1 MILSGTLIG
10 LICVFAL
17 LMAAVVLAL
26 LSRNKEKKG
35 APFLSKMALILFL
48 VAFVLGVVVTLVGGI
63 QPRQEAGMPM
73 AQAPMAGGTSDVDSE
88 ELKKLQEAIA
98 KNPQDVVS
106 LERLG
111 HLYLKMQ
118 DYQNVFDLAHKALQ
132 LNPQATESR
141 VPMGMVLFTI
151 GEVDS
156 ALQQLDQ
163 ALSIKPNDLEALS
176 FKGMVQLQGKN
187 DPEAAR
193 KSWNEYL
200 KIAKPG
206 DPGWGMVQMFL
217 STLE

>member
-1 MILSGTLIG
+1 
-10 LICVFAL
+10 
-17 LMAAVVLAL
+17 
-26 LSRNKEKKG
+26 
-35 APFLSKMALILFL
+35 
-48 VAFVLGVVVTLVGGI
+48 
-63 QPRQEAGMPM
+63 MPM

-132 LNPQATESR
+132 LNPQAVESR
-141 VPMGMVLFTI
+141 VHMGMVLFTM